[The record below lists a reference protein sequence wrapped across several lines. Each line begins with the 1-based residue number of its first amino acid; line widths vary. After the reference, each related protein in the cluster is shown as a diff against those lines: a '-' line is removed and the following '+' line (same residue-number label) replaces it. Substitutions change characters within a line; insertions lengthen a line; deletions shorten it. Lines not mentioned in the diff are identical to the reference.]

1 MQLDYDDLFEVL
13 SQEKDVVGI
22 INPFVSAYQRKAN
35 EQLEGQLGSL
45 KIAISKIISREIYW
59 ICSGDDFS
67 LDINN
72 PKAPKRDIKGFV
84 IDEETTDHILSLNR
98 NNN

>member
-1 MQLDYDDLFEVL
+1 MPTKE
-13 SQEKDVVGI
+13 
-22 INPFVSAYQRKAN
+22 ARN

-45 KIAISKIISREIYW
+45 KIAISKIISKEIYW

-72 PKAPKRDIKGFV
+72 TNQPKVLCSGQQSPAY
-84 IDEETTDHILSLNR
+84 
-98 NNN
+98 